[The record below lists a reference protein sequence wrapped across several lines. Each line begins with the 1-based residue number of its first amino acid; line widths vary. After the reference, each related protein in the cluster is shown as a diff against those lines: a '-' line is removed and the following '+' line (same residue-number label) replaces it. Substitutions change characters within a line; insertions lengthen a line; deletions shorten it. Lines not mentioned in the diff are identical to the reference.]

1 MNGQPSRS
9 GKLVVLGIL
18 AVAAAG
24 IAIFATRPQT
34 QVALSSNP
42 DVNRSSAH
50 VLPGRTSEQREK
62 VDPGLTAAQVES
74 ILGKPSEKSES
85 RGDVVSGR
93 WNYLYSDGNL
103 VVNLRDGRVTEIET
117 TFY

>member
-1 MNGQPSRS
+1 VNS
-9 GKLVVLGIL
+9 GKLLVAGI
-18 AVAAAG
+18 VAAIAVG
-24 IAIFATRPQT
+24 IAFFAARPKS

-42 DVNRSSAH
+42 AVNRNAAH

-62 VDPGLTAAQVES
+62 IDPGMLQSQVAS
-74 ILGKPSEKSES
+74 VLGEPSEKSES

-93 WNYLYSDGNL
+93 WNYLYSDGHL
-103 VVNLRDGRVTEIET
+103 IVKLRDGRVTEIET